1 MCLGVSS
8 GPTTSGN
15 LASDSASGAGT
26 PRRMRKP
33 AASRSGCALGSVGLP
48 VDGGRRPRTPPES
61 PPSSVYSPA
70 ARGGASTRSPR
81 KPRSKPGRA
90 RSAAQARSGSR
101 RTWTNAASA
110 GSSISRWPAA
120 RRRLEQSVERE
131 QTFERARGPHR
142 DRPDDPDHPGS
153 RRDGAAR
160 APSPGLNAS
169 RPGRRPARP
178 VRRGRDLGHDR
189 GDCRAS
195 GGRTIGALE
204 VLDRCARAACASTAV
219 SPRATPTGQWWEEQ
233 PSVRQLARPQ
243 RGAELVRRLALL
255 VLVITR

>member
-90 RSAAQARSGSR
+90 RSAAQARSGGRTPPAPARVSR
-101 RTWTNAASA
+101 AGLRRVA
-110 GSSISRWPAA
+110 GSSRASRGSKPSSVHAAPIGTAPTIPTIQGPVETERLA
-120 RRRLEQSVERE
+120 RRR
-131 QTFERARGPHR
+131 RGST
-142 DRPDDPDHPGS
+142 HPGPV
-153 RRDGAAR
+153 DGQPGRFVVGATWDTIAATAAR
-160 APSPGLNAS
+160 PAGGRSAHS
-169 RPGRRPARP
+169 RSSIAALGRP
-178 VRRGRDLGHDR
+178 VHRLRSA
-189 GDCRAS
+189 RALRPPDS
-195 GGRTIGALE
+195 GGRNSRRFVSWPGRSGAPNSY
-204 VLDRCARAACASTAV
+204 VAWHSW
-219 SPRATPTGQWWEEQ
+219 S
-233 PSVRQLARPQ
+233 
-243 RGAELVRRLALL
+243 
-255 VLVITR
+255 